1 MRRIHPE
8 PTTDTDAMTLV
19 TSDFRPVPKG
29 RPWVAVNMVTSLD
42 GAVAVDGRSGGLG
55 SPADKSMFSA
65 LRQMPDAILVG
76 AGTARAENYGPVR
89 FDDDTRARRVERGQ
103 AGLPRLVVVSG
114 RLDLDPSS
122 RLFEDPAQRPV
133 IVTCASAPS
142 GAKERLAPVAEILE
156 CGDRRVDLGLAMGE
170 LRSMGIELVLCEGG
184 PTLNAQLAD
193 ADLIDE
199 WCWTI
204 APLLVAGDSM
214 RAMQGSAPGTATP
227 LRLHRVVQAE
237 DVLLVRYARES

>member
-1 MRRIHPE
+1 
-8 PTTDTDAMTLV
+8 MTLV
-19 TSDFRPVPKG
+19 TSDFRPIPDG

-55 SPADKSMFSA
+55 SPADKSMFNA

-89 FDDDTRARRVERGQ
+89 FDDVTRARRLDRGQ
-103 AGLPRLVVVSG
+103 AERPRLVVVSG
-114 RLDLDPSS
+114 RLDLDPSA
-122 RLFEDPAQRPV
+122 RLFEDPDQRPV
-133 IVTCASAPS
+133 VITCA
-142 GAKERLAPVAEILE
+142 GAATDARARLEPVADVLV
-156 CGDRRVDLGLAMGE
+156 CGDQRVDVTLAMAQ

-214 RAMQGSAPGTATP
+214 RSMHGSAPGVATALSLT
-227 LRLHRVVQAE
+227 RVVEAD
-237 DVLLVRYARES
+237 DVLLLRYARES